1 MQELKVVSS
10 GRDFGAVKDSM
21 QRYVDLDVLPGV
33 SWAVL
38 SGRDLV
44 DVNQVGWADR
54 ESRVALRS
62 DHIFRAFSNTKLVT
76 SMAVLLLFEAGH
88 FALDDPIERFIPKL
102 GNRRVLR
109 RDPSSIDDTDP
120 AAEPITIRHLL
131 THTSGLSY
139 GLFDPGTVLYKA
151 YQARK
156 VLSPMNTLE
165 AMTDVIADLPLS
177 FHPGSAWQYSVATDV
192 LARLVEVVSG
202 QAFDAFIKARV
213 LDPLGMVDT
222 GFVVPQADRDR
233 FVAYYAGAN
242 LLNPMEPGLTRTDD
256 APYPQA
262 YLRPAPNLSGGG
274 GLVSTLPDMLALVR
288 SLLPDG
294 PSLLKPETLSLM
306 MSNQLP
312 AGMSIAFAGL
322 GPVPGKG
329 FGLGGSVTIAPSA
342 IDPPDSLGEFQ
353 WGGVAGTHW
362 WISPR
367 HKLAGVM
374 MAQRQMAFWHPYSFE
389 FKKRVFH
396 AMGV

>member
-1 MQELKVVSS
+1 
-10 GRDFGAVKDSM
+10 
-21 QRYVDLDVLPGV
+21 
-33 SWAVL
+33 
-38 SGRDLV
+38 
-44 DVNQVGWADR
+44 
-54 ESRVALRS
+54 
-62 DHIFRAFSNTKLVT
+62 
-76 SMAVLLLFEAGH
+76 MAVLLLFEAGH

-177 FHPGSAWQYSVATDV
+177 FHPGTAWQYSVATDV

-222 GFVVPQADRDR
+222 GFVVPQANRDR